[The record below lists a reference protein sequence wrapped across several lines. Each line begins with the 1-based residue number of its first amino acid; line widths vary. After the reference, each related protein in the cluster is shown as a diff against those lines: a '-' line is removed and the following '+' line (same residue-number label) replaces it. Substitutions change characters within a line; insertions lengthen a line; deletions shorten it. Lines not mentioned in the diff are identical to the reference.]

1 MTYNKTPKQFNEI
14 RNAHYFTGIFAL
26 PESVDAALNIT
37 VHFTCTAI
45 ALDIEWEVNGER
57 ITSDL
62 RNRGFDDTS
71 PLITLNSTQNLRM
84 STIAVLGSADNNGSN
99 ITCVALSLSAPFIL
113 ESEPAVLLVFKPGT
127 LT

>member
-1 MTYNKTPKQFNEI
+1 MLIQFT
-14 RNAHYFTGIFAL
+14 AGFVAP
-26 PESVDAALNIT
+26 PESVNAVLNIT

-45 ALDIEWEVNGER
+45 AIDIEWTVNGGK
-57 ITSDL
+57 ITIDL
-62 RNRGFDDTS
+62 RNRGFDDSS

-99 ITCVALSLSAPFIL
+99 ITCVAISLSAPFIL
-113 ESEPAVLLVFKPGT
+113 ESEPAVLLVFNPGT